1 MACSAVTA
9 ASPSMSYEWRKPSSS
24 RSRALSSASPMVWP
38 ATNCSPIR
46 RMAMLTPVR
55 IKGSP
60 PRPIRRTS
68 AADRPCSLLVAVNR
82 PVSIKPQVAAFT
94 NSDGLWP
101 RWARQSPPPILSRI
115 RASRVSSSGMRSS
128 ASARHISATPSWLD
142 SAYSWIS
149 PSTPPD
155 GVFSRSASTSCVAS
169 VAGARS
175 ARRRQ
180 LRLLD
185 QRRQAFGLGPP
196 PGRRDSGPAA
206 GSAAGSTVQKRE
218 TGRTCGCLSDEVTW
232 PERQA
237 PQ

>member
-1 MACSAVTA
+1 
-9 ASPSMSYEWRKPSSS
+9 
-24 RSRALSSASPMVWP
+24 MVWP

-68 AADRPCSLLVAVNR
+68 ADDRLCSLLVAVSR

-115 RASRVSSSGMRSS
+115 SASRVSSSGMRSS

-155 GVFSRSASTSCVAS
+155 GVFSRSASTSRVAS
-169 VAGARS
+169 VRARAVRAGVSFACSIRGGRHS
-175 ARRRQ
+175 VSG
-180 LRLLD
+180 
-185 QRRQAFGLGPP
+185 RRQAAVMAA
-196 PGRRDSGPAA
+196 RSGVCRWIDCAKA
-206 GSAAGSTVQKRE
+206 
-218 TGRTCGCLSDEVTW
+218 
-232 PERQA
+232 
-237 PQ
+237 